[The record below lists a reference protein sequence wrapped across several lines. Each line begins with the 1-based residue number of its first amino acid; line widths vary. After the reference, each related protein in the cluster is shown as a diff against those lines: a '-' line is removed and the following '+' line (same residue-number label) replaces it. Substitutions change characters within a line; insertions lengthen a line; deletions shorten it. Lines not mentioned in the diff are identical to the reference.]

1 MSFRPMGRIPLRSP
15 WAAWLLAGL
24 CGVASVLQAHAA
36 GPAAQASGVLA
47 AALAPISLRWD
58 VVRSE
63 RLPKDRGARSLV
75 RFVMTASPTQALPAH
90 GWSLFFTCVAGVDL
104 DSAQG
109 PFVLERLAGTLY
121 RLRPTP
127 AFGGLA
133 PGQRVELRFRHP
145 DLMPNPDKAPQ
156 GPYLVMDSQPDI
168 GLRVADYQ
176 IEAPQRPEQLDLAEG
191 QPLPG
196 PGAEGFYQRHATVDA
211 VDPALL
217 PLVFPPPREW
227 QRAADSLRWT
237 RMPRIEAAAG
247 LRREAALAR
256 DWLQPLFAGVRG
268 AMGRAGDAPLRL
280 QIGALPAGADQTSPE
295 AYALEID
302 AQQGVT
308 VRGATAAGVMM
319 GLQSLRALLPASLPS
334 GTPLLLPAL
343 SLRDAPR
350 FEHRGLLLDVARNF
364 HPKATVLRLLDLMGR
379 LKLNKLHLHLTDDE
393 GWRLAI
399 PGLPELTEFGAR
411 RGHSADPWRHL
422 PPAYGSGPDVA
433 NPDGSGHYSAADYA
447 QILRFAAARHIE
459 VIPEIEMPGHAR
471 AAVKAMQARARRLT
485 AAGAPDATR
494 YLLDD
499 PADRSRYRSAQLY
512 SDNVMD
518 PGLPSTYAFIE
529 HVVQALVVMHR
540 QAGVPLRQLHVG
552 ADETPRGAWAGS
564 PASLAL
570 IERQRLAGL
579 PGLWNHFYD
588 RVGEILARH
597 GLAAGGWEEL
607 GARREKPDGSGP
619 LVPNEHFAGRGHTL
633 YVWNNLDDAD
643 DLSYR
648 LANAGYRVVLAPA
661 TTLYLDM
668 AHTATP
674 GELGVNW
681 AAYADLH
688 QVFDYVPLDALGRT
702 PLPAMVAAG
711 KAALSE
717 SGQRQVAGIEA
728 TLFSET
734 LRGRERLEYALLPRL
749 LALAERAWVANP
761 AWATEADAT
770 VAARLHRQDW
780 SRFVGQIGYQVLPT
794 LLQAMPDLNL
804 RIPPP
809 GLRKASEGALA
820 NTAWPGLQVRYTLDG
835 TEPGPQSPRAQGAI
849 TERALIRAAAFDSRG
864 RRGASSLLDN
874 R

>member
-1 MSFRPMGRIPLRSP
+1 MIRRQPRTP
-15 WAAWLLAGL
+15 WAAWLMAGL
-24 CGVASVLQAHAA
+24 CLVASALQ
-36 GPAAQASGVLA
+36 AQASGHSVQAAGVLA
-47 AALAPISLRWD
+47 AALAPVSLRWE

-63 RLPKDRGARSLV
+63 RQPNDRGPRSLV
-75 RFVMTASPTQALPAH
+75 RFVMTASPTQGLQAH

-109 PFVLERLAGTLY
+109 PFVLERMAGTLY
-121 RLRPTP
+121 RLRPAP
-127 AFGGLA
+127 AFGGLP
-133 PGQRVELRFRHP
+133 PGQRVDLRFSHP

-156 GPYLVMDSQPDI
+156 GPYLVMDNAPDV
-168 GLRVADYQ
+168 GLRVVDYR
-176 IEAPQRPEQLDLAEG
+176 IEPPQRPEQLDLPEG
-191 QPLPG
+191 APLPG
-196 PGAEGFYQRHATVDA
+196 PGAEGFYQRHAEADA

-217 PLVFPPPREW
+217 PLVFPPPLEV
-227 QRAADSLRWT
+227 QRLAGSLRWSL
-237 RMPRIEAAAG
+237 MPRIEAAAG
-247 LRREAALAR
+247 LRSEAALAR
-256 DWLQPLFAGVRG
+256 EWLQPLFAGARG
-268 AMGRAGDAPLRL
+268 AAGRAGDAPLRL
-280 QIGALPAGADQTSPE
+280 LISPLPATADQASPE
-295 AYALEID
+295 AYSLEID
-302 AQQGVT
+302 VRQGVT

-319 GLQSLRALLPASLPS
+319 GLQSLRALLPASLPR
-334 GTPLLLPAL
+334 GTALLLPAL

-364 HPKATVLRLLDLMGR
+364 HTKATVLRLLDLMAR

-399 PGLPELTEFGAR
+399 PGLPELTDFGAR

-433 NPDGSGHYSAADYA
+433 NPDGSGHYSVADYA
-447 QILRFAAARHIE
+447 EILRFAAARHIE

-471 AAVKAMQARARRLT
+471 AAVKAMQARARRLS

-499 PADRSRYRSAQLY
+499 PADRSSYRSAQLY

-529 HVVQALVVMHR
+529 HVVQALVVMHQ

-552 ADETPRGAWAGS
+552 ADETPAGAWSAS
-564 PASLAL
+564 PASMAL

-607 GARREKPDGSGP
+607 GARREKSDGSGP

-643 DLSYR
+643 DLAYR

-674 GELGVNW
+674 GEPGVNW

-688 QVFDYVPLDALGRT
+688 QVFDYVPLDALARK
-702 PLPAMVAAG
+702 PLPATVASG

-717 SGQRQVAGIEA
+717 TGLRNVAGIQA

-734 LRGRERLEYALLPRL
+734 MRGRERLEYLLLPRL

-761 AWATEADAT
+761 GWATEADAAA
-770 VAARLHRQDW
+770 AARLHRRDW
-780 SRFVGQIGYQVLPT
+780 SRFIGQIGHQVLPM
-794 LLQAMPDLNL
+794 LLHAMPDLNL

-809 GLRKASEGALA
+809 GLRKVDGAVLV
-820 NTAWPGLQVRYTLDG
+820 NTAWPGLLVRYTLDG
-835 TEPGPQSPRAQGAI
+835 SEPGPQSSRVLGPIG
-849 TERALIRAAAFDSRG
+849 ERGLVRAAAFDSRG
-864 RRGASSLLDN
+864 RRGASSLMDN

>member
-1 MSFRPMGRIPLRSP
+1 MRRCSARTLC
-15 WAAWLLAGL
+15 AAGWMACLCLLAS
-24 CGVASVLQAHAA
+24 ALQAQPV
-36 GPAAQASGVLA
+36 GSAAQAGGVLA
-47 AALAPISLRWD
+47 AALAPVSLRWE

-63 RLPKDRGARSLV
+63 RMPKDRGARSLASLV
-75 RFVMTASPTQALPAH
+75 LTASPSQGLDAR
-90 GWSLFFTCVAGVDL
+90 GWSLYFTCVAGVDL

-109 PFVLERLAGTLY
+109 PFVLDQMAGTLY

-127 AFGGLA
+127 AFAGLA

-156 GPYLVMDSQPDI
+156 GPYLVMDNQPDA
-168 GLRVADYQ
+168 GLRISEYH
-176 IEAPQRPEQLDLAEG
+176 ITPPQRPDQLDLAEG
-191 QPLPG
+191 APLPG
-196 PGAEGFYQRHATVDA
+196 PGAEGFYARHATADA
-211 VDPALL
+211 VDPAAL
-217 PLVFPPPREW
+217 PLVFPPPQDL
-227 QRAADSLRWT
+227 QRAAGSLRWT

-247 LRREAALAR
+247 LRREAGLAR
-256 DWLQPLFAGVRG
+256 EWLQPLFAGARG
-268 AMGRAGDAPLRL
+268 AVGRAGDAPLRL
-280 QIGALPAGADQTSPE
+280 LISPRPAGADQASPE

-308 VRGATAAGVMM
+308 VRGASAAGVMM
-319 GLQSLRALLPASLPS
+319 GLQSLRALLPASQPR
-334 GTPLLLPAL
+334 GTPLVLPAL

-433 NPDGSGHYSAADYA
+433 NPDGSGHYSASDYTE
-447 QILRFAAARHIE
+447 ILRYAAARHIE

-471 AAVKAMQARARRLT
+471 AAVKAMQARARRLA

-494 YLLDD
+494 YLLSD
-499 PADRSRYRSAQLY
+499 PADRSRYRSAQFY
-512 SDNVMD
+512 TDHMMD

-552 ADETPRGAWAGS
+552 ADETPAGAWAGS

-570 IERQRLAGL
+570 VESHRLAGL

-607 GARREKPDGSGP
+607 GARRDKADGSGP
-619 LVPNEHFAGRGHTL
+619 LVPNEHFVGRGHTL
-633 YVWNNLDDAD
+633 YVWNNLDEAD
-643 DLSYR
+643 DLAYR

-674 GELGVNW
+674 GEPGVNW
-681 AAYADLH
+681 AAYTDLH

-702 PLPAMVAAG
+702 PLPAAVAGG

-717 SGQRQVAGIEA
+717 TGRRNVAGIEA

-734 LRGRERLEYALLPRL
+734 LRGRERLEHALLPRL
-749 LALAERAWVANP
+749 LAVAERAWVANP
-761 AWATEADAT
+761 AWATEADANR
-770 VAARLHRQDW
+770 AAALHRQDW
-780 SRFVGQIGYQVLPT
+780 SRFVGQIGHQVIPALVRA
-794 LLQAMPDLNL
+794 LPDLNL

-809 GLRKASEGALA
+809 GLRKQGDTVLA
-820 NTAWPGLQVRYTLDG
+820 NTAWPGLAVHYTADG
-835 TEPGPQSPRAQGAI
+835 SEPGPQSPRVQGPI
-849 TERALIRAAAFDSRG
+849 TERGLIRAATFDSRG
-864 RRGASSLLDN
+864 RRSASTQVDN